1 MALGLFT
8 LIVKL
13 SELLELKIDEAT
25 LLLIQVLAIVLAI
38 PYRIFLHPTRVDA
51 TTRHIVAIGLGFYFS
66 YYLHSWN
73 VVILLIQALS
83 CYVLIV
89 SLNTARMPK
98 VVFTVALGILI
109 VANFREFLRGSSGSN
124 EILSLMIFTEKITS
138 LGWSIHD
145 GLATDRTKLSDLQ
158 NQKAVRRIPTIV
170 EYISYL
176 FHFQGLATGPFCFYK
191 DYIDFIEGKHLVPYK
206 IIKDGKEVV
215 IHKEPPVTAVV
226 LQKIVTSIMIVAIC
240 APLTSIIP
248 LEGNLDESVLKSPFI
263 YRMLYSW
270 ACLWFVIHPVYF
282 LVWTLA
288 DTACN
293 ASGFGFNGYDTNGTP
308 RWDLLSNINLKPYL
322 LSSNL
327 KLSIDNWHMSANRW
341 LKYVSYER
349 LPYQKQSLTFLL
361 SLVWHGF
368 LPGYIWFY
376 IGGVTLIFTQ
386 KQGRYVV
393 RPHFTTSRLRKF
405 LYDLA
410 TWAGHWIIL
419 SYLVTMF
426 QFRDNARIV
435 KFGRANYFWGQIV
448 MVILIILFHLKK
460 PPKNLDSKD
469 GNQNKTSSLGSDQD
483 NSQRNKPVK
492 VD

>member
-1 MALGLFT
+1 MVPSLWNVILRISALL
-8 LIVKL
+8 KL
-13 SELLELKIDEAT
+13 PVDKAT
-25 LLLIQVLAIVLAI
+25 VPVILVLAIVLAI
-38 PYRIFLHPTRVDA
+38 PYRIFLHPSRVDA

-66 YYLHSWN
+66 YYLHSWG
-73 VVILLIQALS
+73 VVVLLIQASL
-83 CYVLIV
+83 CYILMVY
-89 SLNTARMPK
+89 LNPTYMPK
-98 VVFTVALGILI
+98 VVFAVAMGILT
-109 VANFREFLRGSSGSN
+109 VVNFREFLHDRPGDSVVRA
-124 EILSLMIFTEKITS
+124 LMIFTAKITS
-138 LGWSIHD
+138 LAWSIHD
-145 GLATDRTKLSDLQ
+145 GFARDRMRYSDLQ
-158 NQKAVRRIPTIV
+158 SKKIVRRIPSV
-170 EYISYL
+170 LEYISYL
-176 FHFQGLATGPFCFYK
+176 FHFQGLAIGPFCFYK

-206 IIKDGKEVV
+206 IIKDGKEVS

-226 LQKIVTSIMIVAIC
+226 LQKIVISIMIVAIS

-248 LEGNLDESVLKSPFI
+248 LEGNIDESVLKSPFI

-288 DTACN
+288 DTASN
-293 ASGFGFNGYDTNGTP
+293 ASGFGFNGYDTHGTP

-327 KLSIDNWHMSANRW
+327 KLSIDNWHMSVNRW

-349 LPYQKQSLTFLL
+349 LPYQKQSLTILL

-386 KQGRYVV
+386 KRGRYVI
-393 RPHFTTSRLRKF
+393 RPHFITSRLMKF

-435 KFGRANYFWGQIV
+435 KFGRANYFWGQVV

-460 PPKNLDSKD
+460 PPKKLDSKD
-469 GNQNKTSSLGSDQD
+469 GNQDKTSLLGSNQD

-492 VD
+492 GD